1 MSHRHRT
8 GEVPWP
14 VGRCLL
20 PSAYTLRKER
30 WWAKSFKP
38 FPGFRSRDGGNIST
52 RSQAREEAYDCRA
65 VGRLARGGLGRR
77 TMRDLQRSRGR
88 RDAGSA
94 SLAWLWAIGRHRE
107 GAQRKAFRQLA
118 SARCALATLQ
128 VSAETQNGGRFQGSK
143 QAQHCRILLAT
154 S

>member
-1 MSHRHRT
+1 ME
-8 GEVPWP
+8 G
-14 VGRCLL
+14 
-20 PSAYTLRKER
+20 
-30 WWAKSFKP
+30 
-38 FPGFRSRDGGNIST
+38 
-52 RSQAREEAYDCRA
+52 SQAREEAWIA
-65 VGRLARGGLGRR
+65 GPWGGLLGEDWAVEQCG
-77 TMRDLQRSRGR
+77 TCNGSRGR

-143 QAQHCRILLAT
+143 QAQHCRILLAI